1 MAGFQVRLRI
11 RAVGLV
17 IGGLA
22 LLSPSASGPAA
33 AQQGGVPQGD
43 VQSGFLQWPLPPGA
57 ERYRD
62 IDGRRMHAD
71 VVAQANIARRYRDQV
86 NPKYWGRII
95 GHSSDAESKEW
106 LLDRFRAAGL
116 SDVRAQEFALM
127 PQWYPRTYQVT
138 LRSGGKTVELV
149 TAQPFYRSPGTPAG
163 GLDLEAVYAGL
174 GGEGDFAGK
183 DVKGKAVFIYRM
195 PLGPPDI
202 GARQRAEAKGAAVVF
217 DVHMLPGNIKY
228 QAYPGGDVSADPA
241 TVPSF
246 SVGGDDGSTAHDMI
260 AGAAAGQPARVSVR
274 LDVEMLPN
282 LKTALVW
289 GTLPGATDE
298 TIYVIAHR
306 DGWFDAGSDNA
317 SGVATMIGIAE
328 HYAKIPQGQR
338 RRTMV
343 FVGTDGHH
351 NSGPGSGPGLAW
363 MRDQANRAP
372 LFSKTALMINAE
384 HTAAVQTSVRP
395 RYIRGTSPNQ
405 IFWTNTYIG
414 QQWYTGGPS
423 RPALQQLSADAFRE
437 FGVTTYFGPNAQ
449 PPAGECGGFSQFLP
463 CVATS
468 EFYHYFQ
475 TDYETP
481 DTVPWTGLEATARSY
496 SRIIDRVNQMD
507 LTDLQRPERATQ
519 R

>member
-1 MAGFQVRLRI
+1 MATREPI
-11 RAVGLV
+11 R
-17 IGGLA
+17 
-22 LLSPSASGPAA
+22 SRFGPLEDAGA
-33 AQQGGVPQGD
+33 GD
-43 VQSGFLQWPLPPGA
+43 
-57 ERYRD
+57 
-62 IDGRRMHAD
+62 
-71 VVAQANIARRYRDQV
+71 
-86 NPKYWGRII
+86 
-95 GHSSDAESKEW
+95 
-106 LLDRFRAAGL
+106 RAA
-116 SDVRAQEFALM
+116 V
-127 PQWYPRTYQVT
+127 
-138 LRSGGKTVELV
+138 
-149 TAQPFYRSPGTPAG
+149 YRSPGTPPG

-174 GGEGDFAGK
+174 GAEGDFVGK

-217 DVHMLPGNIKY
+217 DVHMLPGNIKF

-246 SVGGDDGSTAHDMI
+246 SVGGDDGSTAHDLI
-260 AGAAAGQPARVSVR
+260 AGAPTGQPARVNVR

-289 GTLPGATDE
+289 GTLPGTSDE

-317 SGVATMIGIAE
+317 SGVATMIGLAE
-328 HYAKIPQGQR
+328 HYAKIPQAQR

-351 NSGPGSGPGLAW
+351 NSGPGSGPGLARW
-363 MRDQANRAP
+363 MRDQANRAS

-384 HTAAVQTSVRP
+384 HTSAVQTSVRP
-395 RYIRGTSPNQ
+395 RYVRGTNPNQ
-405 IFWTNTYIG
+405 IFWTNMYIG
-414 QQWYTGGPS
+414 QQRDAGGPS

-437 FGVTTYFGPNAQ
+437 FGVTTYFGPNSQ

-475 TDYETP
+475 TDHETP

-507 LTDLQRPERATQ
+507 LTDLQRPTSDAAIGTKSASGPRQKCTGREPVVRRGRIRVDLAAADSRGCSAGATPGWSPASRSGPTRCSATRRAP
-519 R
+519 

>member
-1 MAGFQVRLRI
+1 
-11 RAVGLV
+11 
-17 IGGLA
+17 
-22 LLSPSASGPAA
+22 
-33 AQQGGVPQGD
+33 
-43 VQSGFLQWPLPPGA
+43 
-57 ERYRD
+57 
-62 IDGRRMHAD
+62 MHAD
-71 VVAQANIARRYRDQV
+71 VVAQADIARRYRDHV
-86 NPKYWGRII
+86 NPKDRGRII
-95 GHSSDAESKEW
+95 GQSSDAESKEW
-106 LLDRFRAAGL
+106 LLDRFRAVGL
-116 SDVRAQEFALM
+116 SQVRAQEFALL
-127 PQWYPRTYQVT
+127 PQWYPRNYQAT

-149 TAQPFYRSPGTPAG
+149 TAQPFYRSPGTPRWRSRPRGRLRRAR
-163 GLDLEAVYAGL
+163 
-174 GGEGDFAGK
+174 GEGDFAGK

-246 SVGGDDGSTAHDMI
+246 SVGGDDGATAHDMI
-260 AGAAAGQPARVSVR
+260 AGAPAGQPARVSVR

-289 GTLPGATDE
+289 GMLPGATDE

-317 SGVATMIGIAE
+317 SGVATMIGMAE
-328 HYAKIPQGQR
+328 HYAKIPQAQR

-363 MRDQANRAP
+363 MRDQANRAT

-395 RYIRGTSPNQ
+395 RYIRGTSANQ

-414 QQWYTGGPS
+414 QQWYAGGPS

-437 FGVTTYFGPNAQ
+437 FGVTTYFGAECTAAGRRMRRLLTIPAVRRDERVLPLLSDRPRDAGHRPVDRPRGDRALLFSDHRPGQ
-449 PPAGECGGFSQFLP
+449 PDGPGRFA
-463 CVATS
+463 A
-468 EFYHYFQ
+468 
-475 TDYETP
+475 
-481 DTVPWTGLEATARSY
+481 A
-496 SRIIDRVNQMD
+496 
-507 LTDLQRPERATQ
+507 
-519 R
+519 